1 MNECLQLTYADVT
14 MFALVEMLDEQFASV
29 VDNFKKIRALAK
41 RVAELPG
48 VAEYLKTRP
57 VTSF

>member
-1 MNECLQLTYADVT
+1 MQLTYADVT

-57 VTSF
+57 VTPF